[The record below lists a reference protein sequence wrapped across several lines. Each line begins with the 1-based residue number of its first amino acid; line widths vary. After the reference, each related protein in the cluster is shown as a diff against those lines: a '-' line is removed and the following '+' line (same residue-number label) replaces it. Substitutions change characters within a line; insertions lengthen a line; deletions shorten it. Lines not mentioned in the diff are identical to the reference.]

1 MIANL
6 LLYLAIN
13 FAGMYTKYLTD
24 RGQRLAFIE
33 THKAM
38 EHKRESE
45 KEYQRTQRLLDSILP
60 MFVNNDIR
68 KEMYKSPE
76 QAQVDTQFKKLY
88 IYHMDN
94 VSILFADIKG
104 FTELASKTSA
114 QQLVKILNDLF
125 ARFDKIAEDN
135 HCLRIKLLGDCY
147 YCVSMFDSQSW
158 KSRPDHAV
166 CSVETGLHMIKAI
179 KDVRCQTNVEL
190 DMRIGIHS
198 GSVMCGVLGEKKW
211 HFDVWS
217 NDVVIANHMESGGVP
232 GRVHISEATL
242 KCLNDTYEVEPGQ
255 WG

>member
-1 MIANL
+1 
-6 LLYLAIN
+6 
-13 FAGMYTKYLTD
+13 
-24 RGQRLAFIE
+24 
-33 THKAM
+33 
-38 EHKRESE
+38 
-45 KEYQRTQRLLDSILP
+45 

-76 QAQVDTQFKKLY
+76 QQAQVDTQFKKLY

-114 QQLVKILNDLF
+114 QQLVKVLNDLF

-179 KDVRCQTNVEL
+179 KDVRMQTNVVGCFTL
-190 DMRIGIHS
+190 RFMRSTLTDSYLSARPRHAHRHS
-198 GSVMCGVLGEKKW
+198 QRLG
-211 HFDVWS
+211 DVRS
-217 NDVVIANHMESGGVP
+217 AG
-232 GRVHISEATL
+232 
-242 KCLNDTYEVEPGQ
+242 
-255 WG
+255 